1 MHKMLEDMIQD
12 IVKEVMHF
20 GYVRSD
26 SIPNI
31 DLYMDQVTT
40 FMEEHLESTKR
51 YEDDKILTKTMI
63 NNYAKNNLV
72 PAPVKKK
79 YNKEHMMIL
88 LFVYY
93 YKNILSIGD
102 IEKLLLPITE
112 RFYQASDDSLGLED
126 VYEGVFD
133 KCAEELPIFMKD
145 MIHTLKLA
153 DSAFADAPDE
163 DRDYLQLFTYICMLS
178 QDIYMKTKIVEK
190 LIDTLPSS
198 KDRPDSKK

>member
-1 MHKMLEDMIQD
+1 MHKMLEDMIHD
-12 IVKEVMHF
+12 IVKEVRHM
-20 GYVRSD
+20 GYVRAD

-40 FMEEHLESTKR
+40 FMEERLASTKR

-112 RFYQASDDSLGLED
+112 RFYQSGDDSLGLED
-126 VYEGVFD
+126 VYENVFD
-133 KCAEELPIFMKD
+133 KCAEELPAFMKD
-145 MIHTLKLA
+145 LNYTLKLA
-153 DSAFADAPDE
+153 GSAFTDAPEE
-163 DRDYLQLFTYICMLS
+163 DMDYLQLFTYICLLS
-178 QDIYMKTKIVEK
+178 QDVYMKTKIIEK
-190 LIDTLPSS
+190 LIDTLPDT
-198 KDRPDSKK
+198 KDGADLKK